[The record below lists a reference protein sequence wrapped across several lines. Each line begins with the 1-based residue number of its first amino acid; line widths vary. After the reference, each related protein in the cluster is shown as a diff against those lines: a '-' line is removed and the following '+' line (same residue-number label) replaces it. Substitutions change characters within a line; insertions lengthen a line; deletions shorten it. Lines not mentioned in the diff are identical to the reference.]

1 VRPADAARRGDG
13 SADLIRSPAPI
24 LSPAVFARMLRLDA
38 RRPASWLAAAGAVVC
53 GVGCA
58 TGDRGLPAVVAAGG
72 LVAVAA
78 IGHVPA
84 ASRTVRGPQ
93 GGSPEAFVP
102 GWRVLWP
109 MVGFLL
115 AAVGMAARGS
125 SVAAPLG
132 GALSAGG
139 AAGLFA
145 LLLRA
150 RCTETVAASGALVG
164 AAAAASAALA
174 AHVAGSGPLGQGF
187 AAVAAG
193 SLVTAG
199 SVIGLP
205 AAAMADLGSASDI
218 GRHRRPEAG
227 ASGAMAAALVA
238 MVGCYF
244 LAPQFAWAYAAVAAG
259 WFVGIAVPP
268 ATAAPGSAA
277 AVRLA
282 RSAAGHP
289 ALPGSLRRAARATAT
304 MAGLLAWP
312 AIVALVLPAVEGDR
326 VGGPLVALAWLVGMT
341 VLVML
346 AVSIAVPVGRA
357 EDARAVVLSLVAI
370 AAVGA
375 AQGVARLPVF
385 SGFSSSEAR
394 QPARSGVEPL
404 GASCKT
410 SQSPQSAWLPSW
422 RAAFVE
428 SAALRA
434 RYKCIQ
440 VVPVVTISPVL

>member
-1 VRPADAARRGDG
+1 VRPADAVRRGG
-13 SADLIRSPAPI
+13 GAADLIRSPAPI
-24 LSPAVFARMLRLDA
+24 LSPAVCARMLRLDA
-38 RRPASWLAAAGAVVC
+38 RRLASWLAAACALAC

-58 TGDRGLPAVVAAGG
+58 TADRGLPAVIAAGG

-84 ASRTVRGPQ
+84 ASRAARG
-93 GGSPEAFVP
+93 SLEAVAL

-115 AAVGMAARGS
+115 AAAGMAARGGS
-125 SVAAPLG
+125 AAAPLG
-132 GALSAGG
+132 GAVSAGG
-139 AAGLFA
+139 AAMLFGR
-145 LLLRA
+145 LLRG

-164 AAAAASAALA
+164 AAAAAGAALVA
-174 AHVAGSGPLGQGF
+174 QLAGSGPLGQAV

-193 SLVTAG
+193 SFFAAS

-205 AAAMADLGSASDI
+205 AAPVSDLGSAAES

-238 MVGCYF
+238 MVVCYF
-244 LAPQFAWAYAAVAAG
+244 LAPQFAWVYAAVAAG

-282 RSAAGHP
+282 RAAPGHP
-289 ALPGSLRRAARATAT
+289 ALPGSLRRAARGAAT

-326 VGGPLVALAWLVGMT
+326 VGGPLVALAWLAGAT
-341 VLVML
+341 ALVML
-346 AVSIAVPVGRA
+346 AVTIAVPVGRA
-357 EDARAVVLSLVAI
+357 EDARAVVLSLVAL
-370 AAVGA
+370 AGVAA
-375 AQGVARLPVF
+375 AQRAASLPAF
-385 SGFSSSEAR
+385 PGFSSSETP

-410 SQSPQSAWLPSW
+410 SHSPQSARSPSW

-428 SAALRA
+428 SAAPRA

>member
-1 VRPADAARRGDG
+1 VRPADAVRRGGG
-13 SADLIRSPAPI
+13 SADLIRSLAPI
-24 LSPAVFARMLRLDA
+24 LSPAVGARMLRLDA
-38 RRPASWLAAAGAVVC
+38 RRLASWLAAACAVVC

-58 TGDRGLPAVVAAGG
+58 TADRGLPAVVAAGG

-84 ASRTVRGPQ
+84 ASRAARGPLE
-93 GGSPEAFVP
+93 GSLEAFVP

-115 AAVGMAARGS
+115 AAVRMAARGG

-139 AAGLFA
+139 AAVLFG
-145 LLLRA
+145 LLLRD

-164 AAAAASAALA
+164 AAAAAGAALA
-174 AHVAGSGPLGQGF
+174 AQLAGSGPLGQGV

-193 SLVTAG
+193 SLVAASG
-199 SVIGLP
+199 VIGLP
-205 AAAMADLGSASDI
+205 AAPMSELGSAADS

-238 MVGCYF
+238 MVACYF
-244 LAPQFAWAYAAVAAG
+244 LAPQFAWAYAAVATG

-289 ALPGSLRRAARATAT
+289 ALPGSLRRAARGAAT

-312 AIVALVLPAVEGDR
+312 AIVAVVLPAVEGDR
-326 VGGPLVALAWLVGMT
+326 VGGPLVALAWLAGAT

-346 AVSIAVPVGRA
+346 AVRIAVPIGRA
-357 EDARAVVLSLVAI
+357 EEARAAVLSLVAL
-370 AAVGA
+370 AGVGA
-375 AQGVARLPVF
+375 AQEGARLPALP
-385 SGFSSSEAR
+385 GFSSSETL
-394 QPARSGVEPL
+394 QPARSGVEPW

-410 SQSPQSAWLPSW
+410 SHSPQVARSPSW

-428 SAALRA
+428 SAAPGA

-440 VVPVVTISPVL
+440 VVPVVTISPVP